1 MKPLNDK
8 QLQAVANFG
17 GVAEQIE
24 AIVTCVD
31 ICPHTDRRFYS
42 VQIISGDKL
51 RKELAFCGPDE
62 LAEILV
68 NHTERDA
75 GDINAVKVYFLDV
88 GEAAKV
94 TGWYATDAVGALQSD
109 DIIDFYNLEWE
120 RV

>member
-1 MKPLNDK
+1 MKPLSDK

-51 RKELAFCGPDE
+51 RNELAFCGPDE
-62 LAEILV
+62 LAGILDD
-68 NHTERDA
+68 HTERDT
-75 GDINAVKVYFLDV
+75 GDINAVKIDYMEA

-94 TGWYATDAVGALQSD
+94 VGWYATDAVGALQSD

-120 RV
+120 LV